1 MKLKDL
7 EAFALALPGATLDFP
22 FGPEAR
28 VYKVG
33 GKMFALSGGAQS
45 APARVSFKCSEI
57 GYEMLVGRKGLMP
70 APYLARAKWV
80 RLEDPG
86 ALDAAELK
94 ARIGEAHRLVV
105 ARLPKKSRPE

>member
-22 FGPEAR
+22 FGAGAR

-33 GKMFALSGGAQS
+33 GKMFAMSGGALS
-45 APARVSFKCSEI
+45 RPARVSFKCSDI
-57 GYEMLVGRKGLMP
+57 AYEMLIQQTGLIP

-80 RLEDPG
+80 RLEDPR
-86 ALDAAELK
+86 ALSADELR
-94 ARIGEAHRLVV
+94 ARIAEAHRLVV
-105 ARLPKKSRPE
+105 ARLPKKARPA